1 MATGVLG
8 QGVLSIWIEG
18 QMVYFLF
25 RWSTV
30 SVEVYDCI
38 KGVLRKECGL
48 KISGQILLH
57 VAW

>member
-1 MATGVLG
+1 
-8 QGVLSIWIEG
+8 
-18 QMVYFLF
+18 MVYFLF